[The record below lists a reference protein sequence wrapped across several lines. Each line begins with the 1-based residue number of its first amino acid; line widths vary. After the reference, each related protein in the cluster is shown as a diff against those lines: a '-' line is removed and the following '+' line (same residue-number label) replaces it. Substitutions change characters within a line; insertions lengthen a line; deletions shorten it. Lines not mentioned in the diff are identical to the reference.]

1 MKFLHLLY
9 LQYID
14 LIITLLYQHMLRA
27 KNWFWNY
34 KKIKSCLDYL
44 FQ

>member
-1 MKFLHLLY
+1 MHYAFYIHKEKTIKAEMKFLHLLY

-27 KNWFWNY
+27 KN
-34 KKIKSCLDYL
+34 
-44 FQ
+44 